1 MIWRTWAK
9 SQALFN
15 LAICSNYS
23 ITNYVKF
30 PVFHF
35 FERLNK
41 EELKMLNV
49 NYSGLLHKLR
59 SYGIS
64 GQIIDLSSFLSNLQL
79 RVVLDGKFSRKYP
92 VNAGVPQEPILGPTH
107 FLLILMTFLMMFL
120 TFCGS
125 RIGGL

>member
-15 LAICSNYS
+15 LATCSNYS

-79 RVVLDGKFSRKYP
+79 RVVLDGKFSQKYP
-92 VNAGVPQEPILGPTH
+92 VNAGVPQGPILGPTH